1 MVEIAIPIALAAVT
15 GLSVLTSRMYN
26 RIHELDKRVDQVEL
40 RVAEQL
46 DDQQVAT
53 RKSDLEGMLDRVRS
67 VQSKVLAVYR
77 TVIRLGKMRTD
88 SIRAT
93 LTFEKT

>member
-40 RVAEQL
+40 RVAEQY
-46 DDQQVAT
+46 VS
-53 RKSDLEGMLDRVRS
+53 KSDLEGMLDRVEGH
-67 VQSKVLAVYR
+67 L
-77 TVIRLGKMRTD
+77 IRLENKLD
-88 SIRAT
+88 K
-93 LTFEKT
+93 LTYR